1 MFTLRLLMME
11 PEIFREGILVLGVR
25 LIQKIFILLFELLL
39 MFHSVSHKL
48 KTILDKITKKSL

>member
-1 MFTLRLLMME
+1 MFTLRLLMMR

-39 MFHSVSHKL
+39 IFHL
-48 KTILDKITKKSL
+48 YRIN